1 MIVFNFLFTFLT
13 LPATLGAMVHF
24 QLEDFEST
32 IQDCDRAIEL
42 DPNLVKA
49 HYRKGRALYEQINV
63 PGAAQKAI
71 ESLEKAH

>member
-1 MIVFNFLFTFLT
+1 
-13 LPATLGAMVHF
+13 MVHF
-24 QLEDFEST
+24 QLEDFDST

-63 PGAAQKAI
+63 PGAA
-71 ESLEKAH
+71 